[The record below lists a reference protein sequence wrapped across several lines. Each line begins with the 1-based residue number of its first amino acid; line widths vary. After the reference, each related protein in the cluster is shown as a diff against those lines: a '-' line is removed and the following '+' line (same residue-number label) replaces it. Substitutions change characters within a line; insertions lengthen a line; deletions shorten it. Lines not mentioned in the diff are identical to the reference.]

1 MTPDEPED
9 DRTVIRPPGPTTM
22 PPAAFQPTEWSGGP
36 GAAALDR
43 TQLSGAPPPP
53 PQDIGSGLPPGTRL
67 GEFEITELVGEGGFG
82 LVYAAHDHSLQRRV
96 ALKEYMPSSLAA
108 RAGGSQVQ
116 VKSQR
121 HRETFEAGL
130 KSFINEARLLASFD
144 HPSLV
149 KVYRFWE
156 ANGTAYMVM
165 PFLDGLTLKD
175 VLRQMGS
182 PPDEAWLRNVL
193 GPLTEALLV
202 IHAEQC
208 YHRDIAPDNVM
219 LMPGGNRWLLLDF
232 GAARRVIGDMTQA
245 LTVILKPGYAPVE
258 QYAEIP
264 GMKQGPWTDV
274 YALAAVVYFAIMG
287 RTPPPSVGRLLND
300 TYVPLV
306 QAAAGRYSERF
317 LAAID
322 RALAVRPEERTQSIG
337 EFRSDLG
344 LGDPGFVPDTTM
356 PMPLGTQMPARS
368 PQGTVTGADLS
379 PTALFPSTRAPAP
392 APAPHAATGGPAP
405 APPVAGPA
413 AGGKGKGLMIGA
425 GVVVLA
431 VLGAGGYALLA
442 PAPVPAPAPAPAVEP
457 AAAAAPAPAPVAET
471 RAAAAPAPVPEA
483 APAPPPAA
491 AASFDPVQEFARVV
505 QAQTPGFDVRVQTNQ
520 QSYRIG
526 KDTLSFTVQSER
538 EGYVYVFVYGA
549 DKALVRLYP
558 SVSAGALRVRKGQ
571 TLKLPPPPGSF
582 ETTAPAGT
590 TDLLVMVSARQRD
603 HSALQPRSDGAV
615 LLFPTGAEAAAL
627 AARYAGPGPAMAGS
641 PVCPTSDPC
650 ADEYGAAQVRVE
662 VVP

>member
-9 DRTVIRPPGPTTM
+9 DRTVIRPPGPTAM
-22 PPAAFQPTEWSGGP
+22 PPAAFQTTEWSGGP
-36 GAAALDR
+36 GAAAMEK
-43 TQLSGAPPPP
+43 TQLAGPPPP
-53 PQDIGSGLPPGTRL
+53 SHPDIGSGLPPGTRL

-82 LVYAAHDHSLQRRV
+82 LVYAVHDHSLQRRV

-165 PFLDGLTLKD
+165 PFLDGATLKD

-182 PPDEAWLRNVL
+182 PPDEAWLRSVL

-219 LMPGGNRWLLLDF
+219 LMPGSNRWLLLDF

-258 QYAEIP
+258 QYAEVP

-322 RALAVRPEERTQSIG
+322 RALAVRPEARTQSIG

-344 LGDPGFVPDTTM
+344 LGDAGFVPDTTM
-356 PMPLGTQMPARS
+356 PMPLATQMPARS
-368 PQGTVTGADLS
+368 QQATGVASDVLTTAPLP
-379 PTALFPSTRAPAP
+379 PTPAP
-392 APAPHAATGGPAP
+392 APAPRSAVPAP
-405 APPVAGPA
+405 VSAAPTAGPA
-413 AGGKGKGLMIGA
+413 AAGKKGKGLMIGGGA
-425 GVVVLA
+425 VVLG
-431 VLGAGGYALLA
+431 VLGLGGYALLA
-442 PAPVPAPAPAPAVEP
+442 PAPGPAPPAEQAASPAPAPATVAVTAPMPEP
-457 AAAAAPAPAPVAET
+457 TPSP
-471 RAAAAPAPVPEA
+471 

-491 AASFDPVQEFARVV
+491 PTSFDPGQEFARVV
-505 QAQTPGFDVRVQTNQ
+505 QAQTAGFDVRVQTSQ

-526 KDTLSFTVQSER
+526 KDKFSFTVQAER
-538 EGYVYVFVYGA
+538 EGFVYVFVYGA

-558 SVSAGALRVRKGQ
+558 SVTAGALRVRKGQ
-571 TLKLPPPPGSF
+571 ALRLPPPPDSF
-582 ETTAPAGT
+582 DTIPPAGT

-603 HSALQPRSDGAV
+603 HGALSPRRDGPV
-615 LLFPTGAEAAAL
+615 LLFPTGPEAAAL

-650 ADEYGAAQVRVE
+650 ADEYGAAHVRVE
-662 VVP
+662 VVQ

>member
-1 MTPDEPED
+1 MTPDDPED
-9 DRTVIRPPGPTTM
+9 DRTVIRPSGQTAM
-22 PPAAFQPTEWSGGP
+22 PPATGFQATEWSGGP
-36 GAAALDR
+36 GAAAMDK
-43 TQLSGAPPPP
+43 TQSASAPPPH
-53 PQDIGSGLPPGTRL
+53 QDMGSGLPAGTRL
-67 GEFEITELVGEGGFG
+67 GEFEISELVGEGGFG
-82 LVYAAHDHSLQRRV
+82 LVYSAHDHSLQRRV

-165 PFLDGLTLKD
+165 PFLDGATLKD
-175 VLRQMGS
+175 VLRQMGNR
-182 PPDEAWLRNVL
+182 PDEDWLRTVL

-219 LMPGGNRWLLLDF
+219 LMPGSNRWLLLDF

-322 RALAVRPEERTQSIG
+322 RALAVRPDERTQSIG
-337 EFRSDLG
+337 ELRSDLG
-344 LGDPGFVPDTTM
+344 LGESGFVPDTTR
-356 PMPLGTQMPARS
+356 PMPPGTPMPPRAQQPTMAVSGVS
-368 PQGTVTGADLS
+368 PSSGFA
-379 PTALFPSTRAPAP
+379 AAPAP
-392 APAPHAATGGPAP
+392 RSAAAVSAPAAAAP
-405 APPVAGPA
+405 AAAPAVA
-413 AGGKGKGLMIGA
+413 GKGKGLMIGLGA
-425 GVVVLA
+425 VVLG
-431 VLGAGGYALLA
+431 VLGVGGYALLA
-442 PAPVPAPAPAPAVEP
+442 PAPRPASPAEQAAGPSPAPATVALTVPAPAP
-457 AAAAAPAPAPVAET
+457 
-471 RAAAAPAPVPEA
+471 
-483 APAPPPAA
+483 PPPAA
-491 AASFDPVQEFARVV
+491 APATFDPSQEFARVV
-505 QAQTPGFDVRVQTNQ
+505 QAQTAGFDVRVQTNK

-526 KDTLSFTVQSER
+526 KDKLTFTVQAER

-558 SVSAGALRVRKGQ
+558 SVGAGALSVRKGQ
-571 TLKLPPPPGSF
+571 VLTLPPPPDSF

-603 HSALQPRSDGAV
+603 HGTLKPRRDGAV
-615 LLFPTGAEAAAL
+615 LMFPTGAEAAAL
-627 AARYAGPGPAMAGS
+627 AAQYPGPGPAMAGA
-641 PVCPTSDPC
+641 PVCPTSAPC
-650 ADEYGAAQVRVE
+650 ADEYGAAKVRVD

>member
-1 MTPDEPED
+1 MTPDESDDDREG
-9 DRTVIRPPGPTTM
+9 DRTVIRPPGPTAM
-22 PPAAFQPTEWSGGP
+22 PPAAFQTTEWSGGP
-36 GAAALDR
+36 GAAAMAK
-43 TQLSGAPPPP
+43 TQLSGPPPP
-53 PQDIGSGLPPGTRL
+53 SHQDIGSGLPPGTRL

-165 PFLDGLTLKD
+165 PFLDGATLKD

-182 PPDEAWLRNVL
+182 PPDEAWLRSVL

-219 LMPGGNRWLLLDF
+219 LMPGGKRWLLLDF

-322 RALAVRPEERTQSIG
+322 RALAVRPEQRTQSIG

-368 PQGTVTGADLS
+368 PQATVTAGDVS
-379 PTALFPSTRAPAP
+379 PTALFPPTPAPAPRPATSMPAP
-392 APAPHAATGGPAP
+392 APAS
-405 APPVAGPA
+405 PVAGPA
-413 AGGKGKGLMIGA
+413 AGGKGKGLMVGA
-425 GVVVLA
+425 GIVVLA
-431 VLGAGGYALLA
+431 VLGVGGYALLA
-442 PAPVPAPAPAPAVEP
+442 PAPGPAPSVEP
-457 AAAAAPAPAPVAET
+457 AAGPAPAPAPVAATE
-471 RAAAAPAPVPEA
+471 PAPTPAPEP

-491 AASFDPVQEFARVV
+491 PASFDPVQEFARVV
-505 QAQTPGFDVRVQTNQ
+505 QAQTAGFDVRVQTNKE
-520 QSYRIG
+520 SYRIG
-526 KDTLSFTVQSER
+526 KDNLSFTVQSER
-538 EGYVYVFVYGA
+538 EGFVYVFVYGA
-549 DKALVRLYP
+549 DKALIRLYP

-582 ETTAPAGT
+582 DTTGPPGT

-603 HSALQPRSDGAV
+603 HGALKPRSDGPV
-615 LLFPTGAEAAAL
+615 LFFPTGPEAAAL
-627 AARYAGPGPAMAGS
+627 AGRHAGPGPAMAGS

-650 ADEYGAAQVRVE
+650 ADEYGAAHVRVE
-662 VVP
+662 VVQ